1 MRAAKLLAMFAIAV
15 LAVGTF
21 SAPALA
27 GNKKKTRVLFFTSS
41 PKFNHSG
48 KVTAKGGLDAP
59 PACVKDRAV
68 RLQLLDPAGAV
79 IGILDGTTSDTGGNW
94 NLTGQLPKGVQ
105 NGSSVRVKATKSTPG
120 RLVCRAG
127 RSIAVPIPAT

>member
-1 MRAAKLLAMFAIAV
+1 MRAAKVLAVFAIAV
-15 LAVGTF
+15 LAIGAF
-21 SAPALA
+21 SALALA

-48 KVTAKGGLDAP
+48 KVTAKGGLDSIP
-59 PACVKDRAV
+59 GCVKDRGL

-94 NLTGQLPKGVQ
+94 NLTAQLPKGVQ
-105 NGSSVRVKATKSTPG
+105 NGSSVRVKVTKSTPG
-120 RLVCRAG
+120 KFVCRAG
-127 RSIAVPIPAT
+127 RSIAVPVPAT